1 MPTAD
6 GFIPHFSDT
15 APAAP
20 AGQRNVKWQKGTGYS
35 GTLVWNGQN
44 WTVVFSDLSAN
55 VPNFGGVNAQVG
67 TSYTVAD
74 TDQGKLVTLSNA
86 SPVAVT
92 LPDTLDDHFV
102 CAVENLGDGL
112 ATLTPASGT
121 INGEASLDLEKG
133 SGALLYFDGTNWECL
148 TGGGGAGGGGVNE
161 QVTDYT
167 ALATDSGKLIAM
179 NKTTAVTLTLP
190 AAPPSASWWI
200 AVENVGAGALTIDR
214 NGLNID
220 GAAASLTILR
230 NAGLLV
236 YTDGV
241 NYFTSR
247 GISQPDEQLKA
258 VDDTLVLTQQT
269 TYVEAEGGVS
279 GITLTL
285 PPVASNG
292 RRVVAVKKTDSAAG
306 NVTVK
311 GTGAENIDGANTYV
325 ITSQYAFVVMQCDG
339 SDWQIISSSR
349 ALSGGATK
357 GVVGITVDGGGGVVP
372 TTGVKGYIRVPY
384 SGTITGWT
392 LFGDVA
398 GSCEFDVK
406 KSTFAG
412 FPPTV
417 SIVAGDP
424 PELVAQQAAESSTLT
439 GWTLAITAGD
449 VLSFNLVSVS
459 TLSRITL
466 EIQVNKTT

>member
-1 MPTAD
+1 MAS
-6 GFIPHFSDT
+6 GAIPHYSDA
-15 APAAP
+15 APPAP
-20 AGQRNVKWQKGTGYS
+20 AGRVNAKVQQGAPYP
-35 GTLVWNGQN
+35 GTLLWNGI
-44 WTVVFSDLSAN
+44 LYN
-55 VPNFGGVNAQVG
+55 VQFTDISWNLPNFGGVNAQVG

-74 TDQGKLVTLSNA
+74 SDQGKLVTLDNA

-102 CAVENLGDGL
+102 CAVENLNDGL

-121 INGEASLDLEKG
+121 INGEASLDLAKG

-148 TGGGGAGGGGVNE
+148 TGGGSSGGGVNE
-161 QVTDYT
+161 QAGDYA

-179 NKTTAVTLTLP
+179 NKATAVTLTLP
-190 AAPPSASWWI
+190 AVPPSATWWI
-200 AVENVGAGALTIDR
+200 VVENVGAGALTVDP
-214 NGLNID
+214 NGPDLD
-220 GAAASLTILR
+220 GAALTLTILQ

-236 YTDGV
+236 YTDGID
-241 NYFTSR
+241 YFTSR
-247 GISQPDEQLKA
+247 GVSQPDEQVKS
-258 VDDTLVLTQQT
+258 VDDTLALVQQT

-285 PPVASNG
+285 PPVATNG
-292 RRVVAVKKTDSAAG
+292 RRVVVVKKVDSAAG
-306 NVTVK
+306 GVTVK
-311 GTGAENIDGANTYV
+311 GDGAENIDGANTYV
-325 ITSQYAFVVMQCDG
+325 ITSQYAFVALECDG
-339 SDWQIISSSR
+339 SDWLIVGSSR

-357 GVVGITVDGGGGVVP
+357 GVIGITVDGGGGVVP

-392 LFGDVA
+392 LFGDVP
-398 GSCEFDVK
+398 GSCQFDLK

-417 SIVAGDP
+417 SIVASDP
-424 PELVAQQAAESSTLT
+424 PKLVAQQAAESATLT